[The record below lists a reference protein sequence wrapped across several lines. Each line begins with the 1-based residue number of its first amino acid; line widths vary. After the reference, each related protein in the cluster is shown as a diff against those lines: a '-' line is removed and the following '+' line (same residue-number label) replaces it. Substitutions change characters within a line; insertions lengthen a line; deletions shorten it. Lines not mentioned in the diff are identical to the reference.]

1 MNSTNNP
8 DSLREESLM
17 YAIYDTITDRTVR
30 VFSSRARVWRFLLSH
45 DTDWLASRGYALRC
59 I

>member
-1 MNSTNNP
+1 
-8 DSLREESLM
+8 M

-30 VFSSRARVWRFLLSH
+30 VFSSRGKVWRFLLSH
-45 DTDWLASRGYALRC
+45 DTGWLASRGYALRC